1 MSKFVASLCL
11 LMAMPAMAIN
21 ATPAAADPV
30 AQQSGQEPQ
39 YQRYKVARGDTFESV
54 AKKFGLTAEQIKE
67 ANPRF
72 TKYLIAG
79 SIIQI
84 PVTTQ
89 SATPAASSST
99 TTTAAPAAA
108 TSTTSATDEAIK
120 EMELAKKKAEA
131 EKAQAEA
138 ELARLQLEQARNNQ
152 NTYGERGGYSSR
164 SSNTMDYRGFKM
176 LTEVVPSYANKAFG
190 LGVSLDLGAVVAD
203 GLFIG
208 AGPQLSGSV
217 YSGKYTFGGGVMSV
231 IHYAIPTG
239 STIRPYVDG
248 HWGWGFGSFKDIDQ
262 GGFAH
267 NYSVGVQFANGTYLG
282 VFGNPTGGEFT
293 PGLKVGFGMPSTD
306 GTTRHRHTVPTR
318 DSGFELS
325 VEGAFTGQFYSFEI
339 EYLDETQDHYYS
351 NPSGSITLGYRIDE
365 HISAGIGISGGTY
378 DREPPF
384 IGGYL
389 RGQYRFFDTRFTPL
403 AEVDLGYDWNDLYN
417 QGRTYITPRVG
428 FAVRTT
434 NNSYFTLKAG
444 YLQPLSYHDYSRDKA
459 DGFTSYGL
467 DARIGWTHVF
477 SWLSR

>member
-1 MSKFVASLCL
+1 MRKLIVPLCL
-11 LMAMPAMAIN
+11 LMAMPAMALH
-21 ATPAAADPV
+21 AAPTSADPV
-30 AQQSGQEPQ
+30 AQQTSQAPQ
-39 YQRYKVARGDTFESV
+39 YQRYKVVRGDTFESV
-54 AKKFGLTAEQIKE
+54 AKKFGITAAQVKE
-67 ANPRF
+67 ANPKYA
-72 TKYLIAG
+72 KYLIAG

-84 PVTTQ
+84 PVAAQ
-89 SATPAASSST
+89 NAASATSASAE
-99 TTTAAPAAA
+99 AAPAAS
-108 TSTTSATDEAIK
+108 TSSTTATDDAIK
-120 EMELAKKKAEA
+120 EMELAKLRAETEKAE
-131 EKAQAEA
+131 AEA
-138 ELARLQLEQARNNQ
+138 ELARLQLEQARSGQ
-152 NTYGERGGYSSR
+152 QPHSGGWSRNR

-176 LTEVVPSYANKAFG
+176 LTEVAPSYSHETFG

-208 AGPQLSGSV
+208 AGPQLSATV
-217 YSGKYTFGGGVMSV
+217 HSGDYTFGGGVMAV
-231 IHYAIPTG
+231 MHYAIPTG
-239 STIRPYVDG
+239 SAIRPYVDG
-248 HWGWGFGSFKDIDQ
+248 HWGWGAGSFKDIDQ
-262 GGFAH
+262 SGFAH
-267 NYSVGVQFANGTYLG
+267 SYSVGVQFANGTYLG
-282 VFGNPTGGEFT
+282 FVGTPTSGEFT
-293 PGLKVGFGMPSTD
+293 PGLKVGFGMPPTD

-378 DREPPF
+378 DKETPF

-477 SWLSR
+477 SWLSK